1 VICVAARSSN
11 STLTVAVPTYNGAR
25 HVGEALRG
33 VLAQEGVAF
42 DLLVCDDRSSDDT
55 LGVVRT
61 VAGDRA
67 QIVVN
72 SERLGLAGNWNQC
85 VALAQTPLV
94 AIFHQDDVML
104 PGHLRAHAAAL
115 ASDEAVALAA
125 SAAVAIDELG
135 ALISPDVVNPGGLGP
150 FEKVFGV
157 GELAREMARGN
168 PLRCSAVTIRTA
180 AHREVGG
187 FSPSLLYVVDW
198 DFWLRV
204 ARRWKVAWLAAPTVR
219 FRWHA
224 ASESQRFTSGM
235 LDLEESGRLLEDLF
249 ATDWKDQPDVAV
261 QKKDA
266 YRRLG
271 RAYLNRAHAALRGG
285 HPELARLALRRG
297 FECSPAV
304 IAAILRDPRLWFQMT
319 ALVSAPKLA
328 GRFFG
333 PKT

>member
-1 VICVAARSSN
+1 MAARSSN

-42 DLLVCDDRSSDDT
+42 DLLVCDDRSSDQT
-55 LGVVRT
+55 LEVVRT
-61 VAGDRA
+61 VAGERA
-67 QIVVN
+67 QVVEN
-72 SERLGLAGNWNQC
+72 SERLGLAENWNRC

-115 ASDEAVALAA
+115 GSDESIGLAA
-125 SAAVAIDELG
+125 SAAVAIDESWRVDLAGCGEPGRTGTARKGFRRRRAG
-135 ALISPDVVNPGGLGP
+135 A
-150 FEKVFGV
+150 
-157 GELAREMARGN
+157 EMVRGN

-187 FSPSLLYVVDW
+187 FSPTLKYVVDW

-204 ARRWKVAWLAAPTVR
+204 ARKWKVAWLAAPTVQ

-224 ASESQRFTSGM
+224 GSETQRFTSGM

-249 ATDWKDQPDVAV
+249 AVDWKDQPDVARC
-261 QKKDA
+261 KRDA

-271 RAYLNRAHAALRGG
+271 RAYLNRAHDALRGG
-285 HPELARLALRRG
+285 QPEMAREALRRG

-304 IAAILRDPRLWFQMT
+304 ITAILRDPRLWFQMA
-319 ALVSAPKLA
+319 ALASAPKLA

-333 PKT
+333 RKT

>member
-1 VICVAARSSN
+1 MAARSSN
-11 STLTVAVPTYNGAR
+11 SALTVAVPTYNGAR

-42 DLLVCDDRSSDDT
+42 DLLVCDDRSSDQT
-55 LGVVRT
+55 LEVVRS
-61 VAGDRA
+61 VAGERA
-67 QIVVN
+67 QVVEN
-72 SERLGLAGNWNQC
+72 SERLGLAGNWNRC

-115 ASDEAVALAA
+115 GSDESIGLAA
-125 SAAVAIDELG
+125 SAAVAIDEYG
-135 ALISPDVVNPGGLGP
+135 APISPDVVNPGGLGP
-150 FEKVFGV
+150 LEKVFAPG
-157 GELAREMARGN
+157 GLAREMARGN

-187 FSPSLLYVVDW
+187 FRPTLEYVVDW
-198 DFWLRV
+198 DFWLRI
-204 ARRWKVAWLAAPTVR
+204 ARRWKVAWLAAPTVQ

-224 ASESQRFTSGM
+224 ESETQRFTSGM

-249 ATDWKDQPDVAV
+249 AVDWKDQPDVARC
-261 QKKDA
+261 KRDA

-271 RAYLNRAHAALRGG
+271 RAYLNRAHDALRGG
-285 HPELARLALRRG
+285 QPELAREALRRG

-304 IAAILRDPRLWFQMT
+304 ITAILRDPRLWFQMA
-319 ALVSAPKLA
+319 ALTSSPKLA
-328 GRFFG
+328 GRLFSR
-333 PKT
+333 KT